1 MYKQHMSNNVQ
12 NNYNECLQ
20 CVELRDHNDR
30 LGTHLILYI
39 STILVAIK
47 NNYKIMFIKPKTE
60 YRYYKSIFV
69 TLLFDFI
76 EEYNKTNFGDAQEGK
91 KTITYQGNYYFPK
104 IIRSVLN
111 IKCDFVTA
119 FKECVFTQKF
129 GEKFQELAKIRNY
142 TIPYNSEKTI
152 VVHLR
157 LDDRKNRFIDE
168 ETRKQYSMNFKN
180 IIDAGD
186 TNYKFPGYKG
196 QSAIKEDEI
205 QKTIER
211 ALKMHEGCEV
221 IIITNGKHN
230 LPYKTITNADE
241 SYDLFL
247 LCNSKVFIGSMS
259 TFSFAAIMFGNH
271 EAVYYPIWD
280 HAVCFGLTTKY
291 DKTENIMIF

>member
-1 MYKQHMSNNVQ
+1 MSERINNCIQ
-12 NNYNECLQ
+12 Y
-20 CVELRDHNDR
+20 VELRGHNDR

-60 YRYYKSIFV
+60 YRYYKSMFV

-76 EEYNKTNFGDAQEGK
+76 EEYNKTNFGDAQNQKKKIHEGK
-91 KTITYQGNYYFPK
+91 FFFPK
-104 IIRSVLN
+104 IIGSVLN

-119 FKECVFTQKF
+119 FKECVFTQNV
-129 GEKFQELAKIRNY
+129 GEKFHELAKIRNY
-142 TIPYNSEKTI
+142 TIPYNAEKTI

-157 LDDRKNRFIDE
+157 LDDRKNLFIDE
-168 ETRKQYSMNFKN
+168 ETRKQCSMNFKK
-180 IIDAGD
+180 IIDED
-186 TNYKFPGYKG
+186 NKNYKFPGYKG

-205 QKTIER
+205 KTIIER
-211 ALKMHEGCEV
+211 VLKMHEGYEV
-221 IIITNGKHN
+221 IVITNGKHD
-230 LPYKTITNADE
+230 LPYKTIRNTDE

-271 EAVYYPIWD
+271 EAVYYPICD

-291 DKTENIMIF
+291 DKTKNIIIF